1 MNSDIAQHLAPNGIM
16 RAGVFTGNIL
26 LITGTSPTG
35 TPQGVSPDLCQAMA
49 DHLGVKLELI
59 PFKSQDELVESVA
72 NGNCDIGLVGSDPA
86 RAKKI
91 TFTPAY
97 VEIEATYLVPAGST
111 IETVAQLDQ
120 PGMRIAVPSRSAYE
134 LWLSRNLKNATL
146 VMAEGFQATINIFVE
161 QQLDALAGLR
171 VALTDDAKKLP
182 GTRLLKENFTT
193 IQQGVS
199 TRNANTVGLDFLTT
213 FVEQAKASGLIAS
226 LIAKHRVNGLVVA
239 PARAITQP

>member
-1 MNSDIAQHLAPNGIM
+1 MTSNIAQHLAPCGIM

-35 TPQGVSPDLCQAMA
+35 VPQGVSPDMCQAIA
-49 DHLGVKLELI
+49 EQLGVKLELV

-72 NGNCDIGLVGSDPA
+72 SGACDIGLVGSDPA

-97 VEIEATYLVPAGST
+97 VEIEATYLVPAGSS
-111 IETVAQLDQ
+111 IQTVAQVDQ

-134 LWLSRNLKNATL
+134 LWLSRNLKNASL
-146 VMAEGFQATINIFVE
+146 IMAEGFEATINVFMNE
-161 QQLDALAGLR
+161 KLEALAGLR
-171 VALTDDAKKLP
+171 VALTEDVKKMP
-182 GTRLLKENFTT
+182 GARLLTENFAT
-193 IQQGVS
+193 IEQAIS
-199 TRNANTVGLDFLTT
+199 TRNANTAGLEFLSH
-213 FVEQAKASGLIAS
+213 FVEQAKASGRVAE

-239 PARAITQP
+239 PAHQAKKP